1 MSPTPT
7 PSSPPRG
14 VSAWTQRLVA
24 VELPLLSPPAVID
37 ALLDEDPPTARLIDA
52 LQRDLPLGLAVL
64 LEGQKRLRHGQV
76 ASLSH
81 AVGALGLGGIQ
92 RVVQRQ
98 AARPLN
104 PEQPGHSDYAAA
116 VATSRLA
123 AHLVAQFAPND
134 TLEERL
140 RKMWEMQVQ
149 MMAEWRLPLAAP
161 DLAHQIQTRIAAGER
176 PAQVEQALLG
186 CQMRELN
193 AALAAHFGLIERDD
207 NRATQ
212 VLDALHL
219 GQAARLAWVDANP
232 KPVPTELG
240 RWLYQPSTLP
250 SVLHLLAHEA
260 MRSWYSPR
268 TRLLQD
274 VLSTHRHWRIEAV
287 MVATRRA
294 AVAAS
299 REMLTRGVLVSP
311 ATRLLWPRWQRPK
324 RALGRPTTAHPGTTT
339 SATQASPHA
348 SHLPRSI
355 DRGSPARTLIDQFV
369 DDCTQGR
376 HADLGAFFQ
385 AFQRVLSTGLGM
397 ERFALFLKTS
407 QADQLVCFM
416 ARGFGP
422 AIIPRQYVVSLV
434 DGNLLAKVFSQP
446 HGFLLGQSE
455 RLPSLRQR
463 LPAALQS
470 DLYPGGAM
478 WGSVQVQDR
487 SVGVVWADG
496 GSSALRL
503 DDTQYAGFKLVCRHF
518 GEALTRLMR
527 QQKQRAA
534 PLSASK

>member
-1 MSPTPT
+1 MSTTPPSSPTP
-7 PSSPPRG
+7 RG
-14 VSAWTQRLVA
+14 LTAWKQRLVA
-24 VELPLLSPPAVID
+24 VELPLLSPPPVIE

-64 LEGQKRLRHGQV
+64 LEGQKRLRGGQV

-92 RVVQRQ
+92 RVVHRQ
-98 AARPLN
+98 AALPLDLA
-104 PEQPGHSDYAAA
+104 QPGHREYAEA

-123 AHLVAQFAPND
+123 AHLAAQFAAND
-134 TLEERL
+134 SLEERL

-161 DLAHQIQTRIAAGER
+161 ALAQAIQERVAAGER

-193 AALAAHFGLIERDD
+193 AALAAHFGLIESDD

-219 GQAARLAWVDANP
+219 GQAARLAWTDANP
-232 KPVPTELG
+232 RPVPTELG

-250 SVLHLLAHEA
+250 SLLHLLAHEA

-274 VLSTHRHWRIEAV
+274 VLSTHRHWRVEAV
-287 MVATRRA
+287 MAATRRA

-299 REMLTRGVLVSP
+299 REMLTSGVLVAP
-311 ATRLLWPRWQRPK
+311 AARFLWPRWVRPK
-324 RALGRPTTAHPGTTT
+324 RSLGQPSAARPTTTATPT
-339 SATQASPHA
+339 SPPKATV
-348 SHLPRSI
+348 PRSI
-355 DRGSPARTLIDQFV
+355 DRGSPTRAMIDQFI

-376 HADLGAFFQ
+376 HADLSAFFQ
-385 AFQRVLSTGLGM
+385 SFQRVLSTGLGLD
-397 ERFALFLKTS
+397 RFALFLKTS

-422 AIIPRQYVVSLV
+422 AVVPRQYTVSLV
-434 DGNLLAKVFSQP
+434 DGNLVAKVFSQP
-446 HGFLLGQSE
+446 HGFLLAQGDRVAQLRP
-455 RLPSLRQR
+455 RLPEALRN
-463 LPAALQS
+463 
-470 DLYPGGAM
+470 DLHPGGAM

-496 GSSALRL
+496 GPATTGL

-534 PLSASK
+534 PVSGST